1 MLLLFYYSTCKIMDD
16 KNLWFN
22 KCFCGCLRSVA
33 CFDYDDVWC
42 TDLLLSD
49 WTFFWFTVKDTDLL
63 LRPTWDD
70 EGLFLNVI
78 EDDTGFVALRCDYG

>member
-1 MLLLFYYSTCKIMDD
+1 MDD

-22 KCFCGCLRSVA
+22 KCFCGCLCSVA
-33 CFDYDDVWC
+33 WFDNDDAWC

-63 LRPTWDD
+63 LRPTGDD
-70 EGLFLNVI
+70 EGLFLNII
-78 EDDTGFVALRCDYG
+78 EDDTGFVAWRCDYG